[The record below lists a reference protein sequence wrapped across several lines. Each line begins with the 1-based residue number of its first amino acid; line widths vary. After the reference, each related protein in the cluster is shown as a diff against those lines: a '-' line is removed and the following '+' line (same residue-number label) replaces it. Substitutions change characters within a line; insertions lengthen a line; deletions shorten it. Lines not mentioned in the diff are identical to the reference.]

1 MNNTLGL
8 SSLLTSMGSNQSSND
23 VGTGVVPNDDDQL
36 QKMAQQQAYQN
47 AINALS
53 PSNTGSGTGMQD
65 MSQISS
71 IQAAPKQKS
80 GGMDIGSMMSMA
92 KGMQGN
98 PMGGGMGAAGAS
110 GGAAGSMGAPSATG
124 AISAGGGGAAASG
137 GLSNTAVL
145 AAESD
150 KTSKESI
157 RKLSAEN
164 KELKAEVKQNALEN
178 MYAPG
183 DPLNMIMPTW
193 DTSKPVAPP
202 PPRRV
207 IAAKPVA
214 PPPPPPYVQEYGY
227 FMPPPRETY
236 SSYEPVSTMPNPPMT
251 PAYNYSPP
259 PPNMSAM
266 PEQYSSSDESKK
278 KDIKPVKGARLEGSE
293 IQEFLDGIHPY
304 SFKYKNPEDGSPV
317 APVDDRYLGVMAQD
331 VEKTP
336 TGNTL
341 VKTDNRGKKMLEV
354 APMMSALAASAAYL
368 NDRVK
373 KLEDKKG

>member
-23 VGTGVVPNDDDQL
+23 IGTTIAPTNDDQL

-47 AINALS
+47 AINALI
-53 PSNTGSGTGMQD
+53 PSNTGSGAGMQD

-71 IQAAPKQKS
+71 IQPGPTN
-80 GGMDIGSMMSMA
+80 GGGGLGIKTIMSMA
-92 KGMQGN
+92 KNMQSN
-98 PMGGGMGAAGAS
+98 AGGMGAAGAS
-110 GGAAGSMGAPSATG
+110 GGAAGTMGIPSATG
-124 AISAGGGGAAASG
+124 AISAGGGAAAAGG
-137 GLSNTAVL
+137 GLSNAAVL

-150 KTSKESI
+150 RTSKESI

-193 DTSKPVAPP
+193 NTSQSPP
-202 PPRRV
+202 PPPPQPRRV
-207 IAAKPVA
+207 IAAKPVP

-227 FMPPPRETY
+227 FMPPPQETY
-236 SSYEPVSTMPNPPMT
+236 SSYEPVSTMPEPPIT

-266 PEQYSSSDESKK
+266 PNQYSSSDESKK
-278 KDIKPVKGARLEGSE
+278 KDIKPVKGRLEGSE

-304 SFKYKNPEDGSPV
+304 SFKYKNPEDGSPI

-336 TGNTL
+336 TGKTL

-373 KLEDKKG
+373 NLENKKG

>member
-23 VGTGVVPNDDDQL
+23 VGTTIAPNNDDQL

-47 AINALS
+47 AIAALS
-53 PSNTGSGTGMQD
+53 PSNTGGGAGMQD

-71 IQAAPKQKS
+71 IQPGPKKS
-80 GGMDIGSMMSMA
+80 GGGMDIGAMMSMA
-92 KGMQGN
+92 KSMQ
-98 PMGGGMGAAGAS
+98 GGGMGAAGAS
-110 GGAAGSMGAPSATG
+110 GGAAGSMGAPGASG
-124 AISAGGGGAAASG
+124 AISGASGGGAAVAGG

-150 KTSKESI
+150 RTSKESI

-178 MYAPG
+178 MYAQG

-202 PPRRV
+202 PPPRRV
-207 IAAKPVA
+207 MAAKPVA

-227 FMPPPRETY
+227 FMPPPPETY
-236 SSYEPVSTMPNPPMT
+236 SSYEPVSTMPEPPIT

-266 PEQYSSSDESKK
+266 PNQYSSSDESKK
-278 KDIKPVKGARLEGSE
+278 KDIKPVKGRLEGSE

-304 SFKYKNPEDGSPV
+304 SFKYKNPEDGSPI

-336 TGNTL
+336 TGKTL

-373 KLEDKKG
+373 NLENKKG